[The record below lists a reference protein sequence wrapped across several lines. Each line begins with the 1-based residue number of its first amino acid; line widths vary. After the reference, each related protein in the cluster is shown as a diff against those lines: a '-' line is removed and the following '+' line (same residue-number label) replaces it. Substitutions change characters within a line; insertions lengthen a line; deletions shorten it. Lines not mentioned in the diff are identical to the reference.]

1 MEIEGLPRQSRGYQ
15 VDQNKT
21 RQVIE
26 HKRFLIFLATIN
38 KIITFRDNTGNYM
51 FRFIIRNLQSNSL
64 QEVGHKKQ
72 VRNNLVNV
80 RDVTLCL
87 KENAEYKLSFNR
99 NLEHGEKKFLHNII
113 LDSSMKNMLTLTL
126 PYFFSVRLTSFLTK
140 ETSFVRVIVRIQ
152 ISPQEYF
159 E

>member
-51 FRFIIRNLQSNSL
+51 FRFIIRNLKSNSL

-87 KENAEYKLSFNR
+87 KENAEYKLSLNR